1 MFIRVLLLALLIL
14 AIDFYVFQAFR
25 FAFRNTTEQSQK
37 ITSYVYW
44 SFTAFSL
51 LILFATLIWDFQF
64 WPKAFRTYSTAFI
77 FVLMISKLFVVIFL
91 LTDDVFRVI
100 RWAFSKIVSTP
111 ALAANPGSDVVGK
124 SITRSDFL
132 VKTGLVLASIPFVS
146 LLWGMAK
153 GAYDYQVKTIKLK
166 LPNLPKAFEGYRIVQ
181 ISDIHTGSFVDTEP
195 LKKAVKM
202 VNDLNPDILF
212 FTGDLVNNRH
222 DEAVPH
228 FPQLAQL
235 KAKHGVYS
243 ILGNHDYG
251 DYVIWDSEL
260 EKHKNLNDLIQSQ
273 RDLGWDILLDEH
285 RIIEKDGETITL
297 IGVQNWSTH
306 LRFPKYGSMEKATQN
321 IKYSNV
327 NILLSHDPSHWSGEI
342 LTKYPQVDLML
353 AGHTHGMQFGIEL
366 PFLKWSPVQY
376 IYKQWAGLYT
386 QGKQYLY
393 VNRGLGF
400 LGYPGRVGILPEI
413 TVIELHSA

>member
-1 MFIRVLLLALLIL
+1 MFIRVLILTLLIL
-14 AIDFYVFQAFR
+14 VIDFYVFQAFK

-37 ITSYVYW
+37 IINYVYW

-51 LILFATLIWDFQF
+51 LILMATLVYDFQL
-64 WPKAFRTYSTAFI
+64 WPKAFRTYASAFI
-77 FVLMISKLFVVIFL
+77 FVMMISKLFVVIFL
-91 LTDDVFRVI
+91 LTDDVFRVFK
-100 RWAFSKIVSTP
+100 WAFVKFFGTPALVSTP
-111 ALAANPGSDVVGK
+111 GADVAEN

-132 VKTGLVLASIPFVS
+132 IKTGLVLASIPFFS

-153 GAYDYQVKTIKLK
+153 GAYDYQVKIVKLK
-166 LPNLPKAFEGYRIVQ
+166 LPNLPKVFEGYRIVQ

-202 VNDLNPDILF
+202 INDLNPDILF

-222 DEAVPH
+222 EEAIPH
-228 FPQLAQL
+228 FPQLSLL

-251 DYVIWDSEL
+251 DYVQWNSEL
-260 EKHKNLNDLIQSQ
+260 EKRKNLNDLIQVHK
-273 RDLGWDILLDEH
+273 DLGWDILLDEH
-285 RIIEKDGETITL
+285 RIIEHEGDSITL

-306 LRFPKYGSMEKATQN
+306 LRFPKYGSMEKATEN
-321 IKYSNV
+321 IKYSDV
-327 NILLSHDPSHWSGEI
+327 NILLSHDPSHWNGEI
-342 LTKYPQVDLML
+342 LSKYPRIDLML
-353 AGHTHGMQFGIEL
+353 AGHTHGMQFGIDL

-376 IYKQWAGLYT
+376 VYKQWAGLYT
-386 QGKQYLY
+386 QGKQHLY

-413 TVIELHSA
+413 TVLELHSA